1 MLMRS
6 SEGVDPAS
14 DVFQPDLAPYEFDD
28 EAMADY
34 AAEFGWPA
42 TTSKVRPNAP
52 SVWTACNGPSYLLQ
66 LG

>member
-1 MLMRS
+1 MLDGAERFLVKLMGA

-34 AAEFGWPA
+34 AAEFGWA
-42 TTSKVRPNAP
+42 
-52 SVWTACNGPSYLLQ
+52 GDDE
-66 LG
+66 